1 MNTKN
6 LPPVA
11 QGHAIQKASWVQTDR
26 ATHEAWALLTMAKP
40 RAGILL
46 HHLVARVGNSNAV
59 VVSQKTL
66 AKLMK
71 CSLRTIQYAI
81 SDLAEGNWIQV
92 VRLNGPGTVAA
103 YVVNDRVAWGKSR
116 DQLHTSTF
124 SATVIA
130 DYEDQD
136 LVSLSNAALRQIPAL
151 FSGERQLPTGPG
163 EDPPSQP
170 SIPGLEP
177 DLPVLS
183 ADVEDRKELE
193 LRGQMRIDG
202 ETGELLPP

>member
-1 MNTKN
+1 
-6 LPPVA
+6 
-11 QGHAIQKASWVQTDR
+11 
-26 ATHEAWALLTMAKP
+26 MAKP

-81 SDLAEGNWIQV
+81 TDLADGNWIQV

-103 YVVNDRVAWGKSR
+103 YVLNDRVAWGQSR
-116 DQLHTSTF
+116 NKLHMSTF

-130 DYEDQD
+130 DFEDQD
-136 LVSLSNAALRQIPAL
+136 AVSLSNSALRQIPSL
-151 FSGERQLPTGPG
+151 FPGERQLPTGAG
-163 EDPPSQP
+163 EEPPSQP
-170 SIPGLEP
+170 SIPGMEP
-177 DLPVLS
+177 DLPNLEYGPDPWES
-183 ADVEDRKELE
+183 RRKEIAELE
-193 LRGQMRIDG
+193 AKGFTRAIDESTGEIKWVQPTPSHEQKERDEMEARGQRRLDV
-202 ETGELLPP
+202 

>member
-6 LPPVA
+6 LLPVA

-26 ATHEAWALLTMAKP
+26 ATHEAWAMLTTAKP

-46 HHLVARVGNSNAV
+46 HHLVARVSNSNAI

-136 LVSLSNAALRQIPAL
+136 LASLSNSALRQIPSL

-163 EDPPSQP
+163 EAPPSQP
-170 SIPGLEP
+170 SIPGMEP
-177 DLPVLS
+177 DLPSLS
-183 ADVEDRKELE
+183 QELE
-193 LRGQMRIDG
+193 ARGQMRIDQD
-202 ETGELLPP
+202 TGEIL